1 MQTFIRT
8 LAAAV
13 AIAAIAAPA
22 SLARP
27 IDSVTPQTQE
37 PATEA
42 PAPEAAARPLDRYTP
57 EAQDSASGTEAPLY
71 WSYSY
76 EAGVPQDRLAT
87 TSDDTPW
94 AIVGLAI
101 AGACLLVAGAAM
113 ASRSRVRAR
122 RARVAA

>member
-8 LAAAV
+8 LAAAL

-37 PATEA
+37 PATQA

-57 EAQDSASGTEAPLY
+57 EAQSTVPQTDAPLWAY
-71 WSYSY
+71 DY

>member
-8 LAAAV
+8 LAAAL

-57 EAQDSASGTEAPLY
+57 EAQGSVPQTDAPLWAY
-71 WSYSY
+71 DY
-76 EAGVPQDRLAT
+76 EAGVPQDQLAT

>member
-8 LAAAV
+8 LAAAL

-37 PATEA
+37 PVSQA
-42 PAPEAAARPLDRYTP
+42 PAPEAAASPLYGYTP
-57 EAQDSASGTEAPLY
+57 EAQGSVSQTDAPLWAY
-71 WSYSY
+71 DY
-76 EAGVPQDRLAT
+76 EAGVPQDRPAST
-87 TSDDTPW
+87 GDDTPW
-94 AIVGLAI
+94 AIVGFAI